1 MSSSKSK
8 FNLSKMWRQL
18 SGARGRSNSNSN
30 DTNNNVSR
38 QLENN
43 RRKGKQKYNYNSNS
57 SNNNVSR
64 QLENVIKKFKSKIK
78 HADINGL
85 LRISNQKEWK
95 SLSLVSRRKII
106 KDRKKHIINSVED
119 GLCKMKNR
127 RNIEL
132 KLHNILN
139 TDFINYNDYNTLI
152 KTINKKFNLDAK
164 RKKIKREIELDKL
177 KKNILNTYW
186 FSGLMR
192 LPISFT
198 NNKIEN
204 DMKKMIIS
212 TKPHILKIVNGA
224 LSIPAPV
231 FIRENAR
238 NFVNSIGK
246 NHYLFNQNDI
256 NRLKRGADRNLWN
269 RRSYLWSNRNLSNRG
284 SNRYL
289 SNSD

>member
-64 QLENVIKKFKSKIK
+64 QLANVIKNFKSKIK
-78 HADINGL
+78 YADLNGL
-85 LRISNQKEWK
+85 LTISKQKEWK

-106 KDRKKHIINSVED
+106 KERKKHIINLVED

-139 TDFINYNDYNTLI
+139 TDFINYNDYNTLT

-164 RKKIKREIELDKL
+164 RKKIKRELELDKL
-177 KKNILNTYW
+177 KDSILKTYR
-186 FSGLMR
+186 FKQLLELSVSL
-192 LPISFT
+192 I
-198 NNKIEN
+198 NNNVEN
-204 DMKKMIIS
+204 DMKKVIIS
-212 TKPHILKIVNGA
+212 TKPHILEILKRS
-224 LSIPAPV
+224 LSRPTPDY
-231 FIRENAR
+231 IRENAHH
-238 NFVNSIGK
+238 FVNSIGK
-246 NHYLFNQNDI
+246 NHYLFNRYDI
-256 NRLKRGADRNLWN
+256 NQLK
-269 RRSYLWSNRNLSNRG
+269 YWS
-284 SNRYL
+284 
-289 SNSD
+289 DPV